1 MATIYDLPAEV
12 ILLIIETPSFPLN
25 TLNALLR
32 TNRNFH
38 GLLTPFLYKRASKLA
53 SSPLHWSAARGFRN
67 NITPLVAAGCDIE
80 VKDWTNRTPLMA
92 AALGNH
98 LDTVR
103 ALLDN
108 GANINEHSGRFNDD
122 GTALHLVARDGSVE
136 MVTLLLDYGAN
147 VNVREARGATPLHW
161 AVDTGGQGWEN
172 TDDLPL
178 GFGVGSKTDGETA
191 LRMAVTRGN
200 MRMFEMLLRRG
211 AGIETP
217 ARLGETAL
225 MSAVACERM
234 GMVSALL
241 ERGAMIG
248 CRNDYGET
256 ALHYA
261 AVQTDSKEMLEVLL
275 DGYERSSEVKEP
287 GYIDTQND
295 EGNTALH
302 LATRDEA
309 RKMRIEAGKA
319 LQQLQAEEPT
329 SDGEARMCPAYVIQQ
344 RAEANLTA
352 SVRLLLERGANPNC
366 PNEIGRRPLH
376 NAAANGYVQM
386 AQVLLDHGA
395 EIDAT
400 DVDGVTPLVRA
411 GRVSWTVRRK
421 PEQLEGRIGVVR
433 LLRKRKAICDG
444 IQEWTKGNQALSD
457 ALGEYDDDYDIS
469 SSSSSSR
476 NRRTV
481 KASRE
486 NPKHAR
492 AVFLGRVWH
501 SLVRPARLH
510 IGMVSIEGYTCKSI

>member
-178 GFGVGSKTDGETA
+178 GFGVGSKTVRESVVELLLDRGAQIDTDREQDGETA

-486 NPKHAR
+486 NP
-492 AVFLGRVWH
+492 VW
-501 SLVRPARLH
+501 
-510 IGMVSIEGYTCKSI
+510 GG

>member
-1 MATIYDLPAEV
+1 
-12 ILLIIETPSFPLN
+12 
-25 TLNALLR
+25 
-32 TNRNFH
+32 
-38 GLLTPFLYKRASKLA
+38 
-53 SSPLHWSAARGFRN
+53 
-67 NITPLVAAGCDIE
+67 
-80 VKDWTNRTPLMA
+80 MA
-92 AALGNH
+92 AALGNY

-136 MVTLLLDYGAN
+136 MVTLLLDYGAD

-172 TDDLPL
+172 TDNLPL
-178 GFGVGSKTDGETA
+178 GHVGNQTVRESVVELLLDRGAQIDTDREQDGETA

-275 DGYERSSEVKEP
+275 DGYERSSEVKEA

-319 LQQLQAEEPT
+319 LQQLQAEEST
-329 SDGEARMCPAYVIQQ
+329 SDTEARMCPAYVMQKS
-344 RAEANLTA
+344 AEKNLTA
-352 SVRLLLERGANPNC
+352 SVRLLLKRGANPNC
-366 PNEIGRRPLH
+366 ANEIGRRPLH

-395 EIDAT
+395 DIDAT
-400 DVDGVTPLVRA
+400 DVDGVTPLVRS
-411 GRVSWTVRRK
+411 GRVSWTVRRN

-457 ALGEYDDDYDIS
+457 ALGEYDDYDMS

-486 NPKHAR
+486 NP
-492 AVFLGRVWH
+492 VW
-501 SLVRPARLH
+501 
-510 IGMVSIEGYTCKSI
+510 GG

>member
-1 MATIYDLPAEV
+1 MATIYNLPAEV
-12 ILLIIETPSFPLN
+12 ILLIVETPSFPIN

-32 TNRNFH
+32 TNRTFH

-67 NITPLVAAGCDIE
+67 NIAPLVAAGCDIE

-92 AALGNH
+92 AALSNH

-108 GANINEHSGRFNDD
+108 GANINENSGRFNDD

-136 MVTLLLDYGAN
+136 MVTLLLDYGAD

-161 AVDTGGQGWEN
+161 AVDTGGQGCEGAYEPLLGYGAGSN
-172 TDDLPL
+172 TVRESVVELLLDRGAQID
-178 GFGVGSKTDGETA
+178 TDREQDGETA
-191 LRMAVTRGN
+191 LRMAITRGN
-200 MRMFEMLLRRG
+200 MRILRKDG
-211 AGIETP
+211 
-217 ARLGETAL
+217 
-225 MSAVACERM
+225 
-234 GMVSALL
+234 
-241 ERGAMIG
+241 
-248 CRNDYGET
+248 Y

-261 AVQTDSKEMLEVLL
+261 AVQTDSKEMLKVLL
-275 DGYERSSEVKEP
+275 DGYEKSLEVKEA

-309 RKMRIEAGKA
+309 RRMRIEAGKA

-329 SDGEARMCPAYVIQQ
+329 SDGEARMCPAYVMQK
-344 RAEANLTA
+344 RAETNLTA
-352 SVRLLLERGANPNC
+352 SVRLLLERGANPDC
-366 PNEIGRRPLH
+366 VNEIGRRPLH

-386 AQVLLDHGA
+386 AQVLLDYGA

-411 GRVSWTVRRK
+411 GRVSWTVRRN

-444 IQEWTKGNQALSD
+444 IQEWEKGNQALSD
-457 ALGEYDDDYDIS
+457 ALDEYDDCDMS
-469 SSSSSSR
+469 SSSNSNRS
-476 NRRTV
+476 RRTV

-486 NPKHAR
+486 NPGHHISSEACKSRISGYGTAWY
-492 AVFLGRVWH
+492 G
-501 SLVRPARLH
+501 LVRLARLCTVCTSAWYQSSGDIH
-510 IGMVSIEGYTCKSI
+510 VNL